1 MKKVTILDIAEELS
15 MSRNTV
21 SKAIKGNDSVAPKTR
36 KRIIAKAIQMGYSKI
51 SDADREANEAAS
63 IGTAKRIAVL
73 TRREVSEFW
82 SRILLGITD
91 ITNKNG
97 YSCLFHFVTDE
108 DMEKANVPVEMLKNE
123 VDGIICMS
131 IFSKNYFLKLFEMD
145 IPTVCYDIPLGIKS
159 TEIHADRV
167 LVEGYH
173 NVYDITASMLK
184 SGKKSIGFLG
194 DINYCRTVLDRW
206 HGYRNALDDYNVP
219 FEEKYVETSHVTEK
233 YYEYTKFSE
242 MMDSMKELPEGFV
255 CVDDVIAIFLV
266 QYLTAKDYR
275 IPEDIAVAGFDDQ
288 SILKTKNFFLT
299 TVHVDNEYLGAR
311 MAEQLLYRIKH
322 PERPAETIFVETRI
336 VYRET
341 TIQ

>member
-1 MKKVTILDIAEELS
+1 MKKVSILDIAEELG

-21 SKAIKGNDSVAPKTR
+21 SKAIRGNDSVAPLTR
-36 KRIIAKAIQMGYSKI
+36 KRIIEKAIQMGYTKI
-51 SDADREANEAAS
+51 SEADLAAHDVS
-63 IGTAKRIAVL
+63 LLGTAKRIAVL

-82 SRILLGITD
+82 SRIILGITD
-91 ITNKNG
+91 VTNNSG

-108 DMEKANVPVEMLKNE
+108 DMEKANVPVDMLKND

-131 IFSKNYFLKLFEMD
+131 IFSNNYYKKLFELN

-159 TEIHADRV
+159 TEINADRV

-173 NVYDITASMLK
+173 NFYDITASMIK
-184 SGKKSIGFLG
+184 SGKKSVGFLG

-206 HGYRNALDDYNVP
+206 HGYRNALNDFNIP
-219 FEEKYVETSHVTEK
+219 FEDKYVETSHVTEK
-233 YYEYTKFSE
+233 YYEYTKFTK
-242 MMDSMKELPEGFV
+242 MMDEMESMPEGFV

-266 QYLTAKDYR
+266 KYLTGKGYK

-288 SILKTKNFFLT
+288 SILKTENLFLT